1 MTRLEKL
8 LQHIDP
14 AGQTGLEIGAL
25 TRPVI
30 TQAMGPVRYVDH
42 CSTAELRAKYQ
53 SDPNIDETTI
63 VEVSYVWGE
72 QPLAEV
78 VGGEKFDYIVASH
91 VIEHVPD
98 MVGWLRELAAVLK
111 PGGILSLAI
120 PDKRWSFDCRR
131 ENTHFGQMV
140 QAFVEGRR
148 RPSLGQV
155 VDHFSSEVQA
165 DTGAL
170 WDGRASLASLQN
182 VRQIDEFDVMRN
194 EERLRAYQHAINEEH
209 LYLDVHCNTFTPYSF
224 IELLRQLA
232 TIGLL
237 DYRVL
242 QFHDTPTNDFEFFV
256 VLQRL
261 PEEDTSEARKN
272 VISGSLPQ
280 LPPPLLPG
288 EVAHLQ
294 RENAGYAAHLARVHT
309 DHAAELAASAAACQG
324 QITALHAE
332 YQQRLQD
339 HQTEIAQLRQDVVNL
354 RASMSWRVTSPLR
367 ALRRMLS

>member
-8 LQHIDP
+8 LQYIDP
-14 AGQTGLEIGAL
+14 ANQTGLEIGAL

-53 SDPNIDETTI
+53 TDPNIDETTI

-98 MVGWLRELAAVLK
+98 MVGWLRELADVLK
-111 PGGILSLAI
+111 PGGVLSLAI

-131 ENTHFGQMV
+131 ENSHFGQMV

-148 RPSLGQV
+148 RPNLGQV
-155 VDHFSSEVQA
+155 VDHFSNEVQA
-165 DTGAL
+165 DSQAL
-170 WDGRASLASLQN
+170 WDGRASLASLHN
-182 VRQIDEFDVMRN
+182 VRQIDEFDVMRS
-194 EERLRAYQHAINEEH
+194 EERLRAYQHAITEEQ

-224 IELLRQLA
+224 FELLRQLA

-261 PEEDTSEARKN
+261 AEEDIPARKSL
-272 VISGSLPQ
+272 IAGSLPQ
-280 LPPPLLPG
+280 LPPPLLSG
-288 EVAHLQ
+288 EVAQLQ
-294 RENAGYAAHLARVHT
+294 RENTGYAAHLERLHT
-309 DHAAELAASAAACQG
+309 DHAAELAASVLAHQA
-324 QITALHAE
+324 QIAALHAE
-332 YQQRLQD
+332 YQQRLHD
-339 HQTEIAQLRQDVVNL
+339 HQTEVAQLRQDVVNL

-367 ALRRMLS
+367 ALRRMLG